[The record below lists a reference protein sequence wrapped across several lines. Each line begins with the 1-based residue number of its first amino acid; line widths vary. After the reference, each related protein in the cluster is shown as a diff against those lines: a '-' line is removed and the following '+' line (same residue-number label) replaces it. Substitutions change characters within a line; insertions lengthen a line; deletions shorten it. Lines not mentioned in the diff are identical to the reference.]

1 MGDRKVLR
9 VGSRLQFLIG
19 CPGKDLVRRYLFS
32 KDLQKMRESV
42 VQVPAEGAGEAP
54 GRCSTRC

>member
-1 MGDRKVLR
+1 M
-9 VGSRLQFLIG
+9 IG

-32 KDLQKMRESV
+32 KDLQKMKESV

-54 GRCSTRC
+54 GRGSTRC